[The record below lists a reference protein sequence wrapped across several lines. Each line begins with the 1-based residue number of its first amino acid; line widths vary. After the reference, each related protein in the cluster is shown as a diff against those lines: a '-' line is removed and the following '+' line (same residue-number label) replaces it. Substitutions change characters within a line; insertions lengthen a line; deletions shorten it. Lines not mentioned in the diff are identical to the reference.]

1 MTKIINTVLIGILLV
16 KHNFS
21 FAAENKYTID
31 PPLKIKDIHK
41 FIAEFINWMINLG
54 IVAATLFFIYTG
66 FQFVAAKGNPD
77 ALVKAK
83 NSFMWTVV
91 GTLLLIGAKV
101 LVKVIQNTL
110 TGLN

>member
-1 MTKIINTVLIGILLV
+1 MV
-16 KHNFS
+16 KYNFS
-21 FAAENKYTID
+21 FAAENNYTVD
-31 PPLKIKDIHK
+31 NPLKIDDIQK
-41 FIAEFINWMINLG
+41 FIAYFIDWLINLG
-54 IVAATLFFIYTG
+54 IVAATLFFVYTG

-77 ALVKAK
+77 ALTKARS
-83 NSFMWTVV
+83 SFMWTVV